1 MIGVQAEIF
10 QALASP
16 IRLAIV
22 TLLYRGD
29 LSVHEITEALGEMHI
44 PKTSDRTNVC
54 KNLALLRDLRIVS
67 VRKHRQERIYSLQA
81 RCLVE
86 AMRCTLD
93 VIALQKKLE
102 KGAGALMPAQ
112 EQER

>member
-1 MIGVQAEIF
+1 MIKVQAEIF

-22 TLLYRGD
+22 NRLYRGD
-29 LSVHEITEALGEMHI
+29 LSVHGITEALTEMDVPH
-44 PKTSDRTNVC
+44 TADRTNVC
-54 KNLALLRDLRIVS
+54 KNLALLRKLRIVT
-67 VRKHRQERIYSLQA
+67 VRKDRQQRIYSLQA

-102 KGAGALMPAQ
+102 KGAGASTPAQ